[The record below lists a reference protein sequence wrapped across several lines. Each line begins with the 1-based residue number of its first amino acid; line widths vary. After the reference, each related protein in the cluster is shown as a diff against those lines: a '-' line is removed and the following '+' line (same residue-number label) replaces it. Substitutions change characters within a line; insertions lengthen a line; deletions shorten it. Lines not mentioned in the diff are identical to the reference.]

1 MARFLSDQWITMLD
15 AAAVATPGIADLVTE
30 AIGDRTFVIC
40 QTVTGSSPDPTSYR
54 VTFDGTDGVGVRA
67 GAGPADVTFVQDLE
81 TAVGISTG
89 SLSALA
95 ALQVGRLSVNGDVDS
110 LHLLQPVLAAL
121 DTTWSPLEAAADPTS
136 SNHDT
141 S

>member
-1 MARFLSDQWITMLD
+1 MLVSSSSTTAIISSDKLPAESQ
-15 AAAVATPGIADLVTE
+15 A
-30 AIGDRTFVIC
+30 
-40 QTVTGSSPDPTSYR
+40 TVTGSSPDPTSYR

-95 ALQVGRLSVNGDVDS
+95 ALQEGRLSVNGDVDS

-121 DTTWSPLEAAADPTS
+121 DTTWSPLTAAAT
-136 SNHDT
+136 
-141 S
+141 